1 MSSWPD
7 LVFHSDE
14 EDLEDEDDFNSEASV
29 VSTEIV
35 ENNNAKVRQV
45 LDEFRSANAS
55 MAAEAAEKYP
65 LLKPLSRYGHWRNFN
80 SFLIR
85 KMKYEKVLYD
95 RLNKWKGT

>member
-1 MSSWPD
+1 MFVKTLKSTHFFTDCIEEKKKIVLSFWPD
-7 LVFHSDE
+7 LAFHSDE

-55 MAAEAAEKYP
+55 MAAEAAKKYP
-65 LLKPLSRYGHWRNFN
+65 LLKPLTR
-80 SFLIR
+80 
-85 KMKYEKVLYD
+85 
-95 RLNKWKGT
+95 

>member
-1 MSSWPD
+1 MWSSWPD
-7 LVFHSDE
+7 LAFHSDE

-55 MAAEAAEKYP
+55 MAAEAAKKYP
-65 LLKPLSRYGHWRNFN
+65 LLKPLTR
-80 SFLIR
+80 
-85 KMKYEKVLYD
+85 
-95 RLNKWKGT
+95 